1 VIRVDKNQVGARR
14 FGSNVVIK
22 DNFIF
27 GVKEDAAKVEEKVEG
42 DDELYNMETK
52 KASNLNCEFWLEFE
66 NQVRMHINMLEKVE
80 AKAELIPPQ
89 VQMDQR
95 EMQARS
101 PSKGASLGIS
111 PSQPGE
117 DGSIDPAT
125 IGRDS
130 ILSRDTGKPKSSIRQ
145 SYDKTRNS
153 YESKPP
159 MSKDGDDGPGSSPQ
173 RQSER
178 PETNVKTGAEEEAE
192 EEEVKVDAHA
202 EEGNLRSVTMLKADQ
217 AYESEVG
224 AHLTFTFNEGL
235 VVQILPNGNVQQSI
249 IESTK
254 QTKKQSVISTE
265 ATDNSQEYQ
274 RVITRQA
281 QLIRHLKDGNSII
294 YFPDGTITTTDHRR
308 GIWRTTNPLGVV
320 RERNV
325 RTGQVSD
332 SQQRLQITEKTDPE
346 TSATVAVRED
356 GLLTIEYVDRRKLLI
371 FPDHSEILITKSGP
385 AEEGSAVTTTL
396 FKKEG
401 YSPVKV
407 TSDPVKARSGTVIG
421 LGGTDALMGK
431 DSIME
436 RSYGGLISETLL
448 PDRSTICSYLERQE
462 LPGYN
467 MFSTSLIHIVKRD
480 DYSVIKVRQDGEVVV
495 ITSEERAY
503 LNSIGK
509 EMEFG
514 VADYDYFF
522 ELFGVPSERRSGV
535 YTANLEQGRLWT

>member
-1 VIRVDKNQVGARR
+1 
-14 FGSNVVIK
+14 
-22 DNFIF
+22 
-27 GVKEDAAKVEEKVEG
+27 
-42 DDELYNMETK
+42 M
-52 KASNLNCEFWLEFE
+52 
-66 NQVRMHINMLEKVE
+66 
-80 AKAELIPPQ
+80 
-89 VQMDQR
+89 
-95 EMQARS
+95 
-101 PSKGASLGIS
+101 
-111 PSQPGE
+111 
-117 DGSIDPAT
+117 
-125 IGRDS
+125 
-130 ILSRDTGKPKSSIRQ
+130 
-145 SYDKTRNS
+145 
-153 YESKPP
+153 
-159 MSKDGDDGPGSSPQ
+159 
-173 RQSER
+173 
-178 PETNVKTGAEEEAE
+178 
-192 EEEVKVDAHA
+192 
-202 EEGNLRSVTMLKADQ
+202 
-217 AYESEVG
+217 
-224 AHLTFTFNEGL
+224 
-235 VVQILPNGNVQQSI
+235 
-249 IESTK
+249 
-254 QTKKQSVISTE
+254 
-265 ATDNSQEYQ
+265 
-274 RVITRQA
+274 
-281 QLIRHLKDGNSII
+281 
-294 YFPDGTITTTDHRR
+294 
-308 GIWRTTNPLGVV
+308 

-385 AEEGSAVTTTL
+385 LEEGSAVTTTL

-401 YSPVKV
+401 YSPVKI

-431 DSIME
+431 DAIME

-448 PDRSTICSYLERQE
+448 PDRSTIQSYLERQE

-535 YTANLEQGRLWT
+535 YTANLEQGRLWTQDEEGNYFMIFANGDSTEKLSVSFNLDQMVQGIDNKEPNSPRFKDGEYIEDECKFLPPPKTVGDPRLFLIKDDVITEYSSEEQLRYVFLLNHKDGEVIRSEKDIKLENEKAKSHHFMKKVKSFNPTNPSHLPADAIPKVPQVLDMVN